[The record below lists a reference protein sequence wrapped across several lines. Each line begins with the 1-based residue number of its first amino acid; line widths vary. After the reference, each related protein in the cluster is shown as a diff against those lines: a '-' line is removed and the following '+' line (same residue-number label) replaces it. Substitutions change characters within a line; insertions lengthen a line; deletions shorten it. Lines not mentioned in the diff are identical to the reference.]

1 MFCPKCGTE
10 NRGEDIK
17 FCRKCGVTLAL
28 IEQALT
34 GQLPTTTAETN
45 KKKGKA
51 KRQPTFEHGLKDT
64 IAGVG
69 FLIAS
74 IAVFFFAPAGKI
86 WFWSFLFPA
95 FGLLSQGIPEILA
108 AQKLQQTNTSQLH
121 PPAPRHAIPP
131 PPTPVDVRVRKTGEI
146 VEPPPSVT
154 ESTTRLFDPPQQ

>member
-1 MFCPKCGTE
+1 MFCPKCGAE
-10 NRGEDIK
+10 NPGKDIK

-34 GQLPTTTAETN
+34 GQLPTAPAETSG
-45 KKKGKA
+45 KKGKA

-69 FLIAS
+69 FIIAS
-74 IAVFFFAPAGKI
+74 IAVFLFAPAGKI

-108 AQKLQQTNTSQLH
+108 AQKLQQLSTTEMNRPL
-121 PPAPRHAIPP
+121 PRHAL
-131 PPTPVDVRVRKTGEI
+131 PTPPQSVEIRARKTGEI

-154 ESTTRLFDPPQQ
+154 ESTTRLFEPPQQ